1 MRNKHLQHIA
11 IAALLT
17 AMTVLTTAYIMHIPT
32 GFGSGYIHLGDAVI
46 FLAFSLLPKG
56 YAIASASL
64 GGALADLLCGASNW
78 MLPTAIIKAVMGVA
92 FTSKNSRIFGGR
104 NAIAMAVGGVIGVVG
119 YAIAGGVMYGS
130 VAAGIVDIPF
140 NLAQEAASAAAYTL
154 LAVALDRLDF
164 KHRLHL

>member
-11 IAALLT
+11 VAALLT
-17 AMTVLTTAYIMHIPT
+17 AMIVLTTAYIMHIPT

-46 FLAFSLLPKG
+46 FLAFSMLPKG

-78 MLPTAIIKAVMGVA
+78 MLPTAIIKAVMGIA
-92 FTSKNSRIFGGR
+92 FTSKRDRLFNGR

-130 VAAGIVDIPF
+130 VAAGLVDVPF
-140 NLAQEAASAAAYTL
+140 NLVQEAAGAAAYTL

-164 KHRLHL
+164 KRRLHL